1 MPKVYHSCFHCLSY
15 VFYHT
20 CRYSYITYIRHCSF
34 IKEFSLSP
42 IFFRHACHFLYRTT
56 VTKLMVCM
64 RSDVPASCASAESS
78 TPRRPRKVARPSS
91 GPNLHILSAFF
102 FYLINMLLNN
112 VYTLH
117 TRIYFIDAIWFGY
130 FFQDWYSGFCLLL
143 WVFDF
148 IYDLSWQFDGM
159 LTLTHSVG
167 I

>member
-1 MPKVYHSCFHCLSY
+1 MASENTWCQRSTILVLTAYHMF
-15 VFYHT
+15 FYHT

-102 FYLINMLLNN
+102 FTLSTCYWIMFILYTPGSILLMPFDLDIFFKIDIQAS
-112 VYTLH
+112 VYF
-117 TRIYFIDAIWFGY
+117 YE
-130 FFQDWYSGFCLLL
+130 YSILFM
-143 WVFDF
+143 
-148 IYDLSWQFDGM
+148 I
-159 LTLTHSVG
+159 
-167 I
+167 